1 MPMDSREFRDG
12 LGCFATGITIITA
25 KGQRDEVVGFTAS
38 SFNAVSLDPPLIL
51 FSLGRKAYSLR
62 AFLSTDY
69 FAVNVLREGQEE
81 LSNRFA
87 KALGDKWAGIEF
99 ETWDAGCPI
108 LKDALAK
115 FECKTRY
122 THEGGDHVIF
132 VGEVVRMSAD
142 LEGKPLLFY
151 RGAYRGIDTLT

>member
-1 MPMDSREFRDG
+1 MSLDSREFRDA

-51 FSLGRKAYSLR
+51 FSLGRKSYSLR

-69 FAVNVLREGQEE
+69 FAVNVLREGQEA

-108 LKDALAK
+108 LKDALAN

-142 LEGKPLLFY
+142 LDGKPLLYY
-151 RGAYRGIDTLT
+151 RGGYRSIDALT

>member
-1 MPMDSREFRDG
+1 MSLDSREFRDA

-25 KGQRDEVVGFTAS
+25 KALDGEVVGFTAS

-51 FSLGRKAYSLR
+51 FSLGRKAHSLPT
-62 AFLSTDY
+62 FLNTEY
-69 FAVNVLREGQEE
+69 FAVNVLREDQEE

-87 KALGDKWAGIEF
+87 KPLGDKWSGVGF

-115 FECKTRY
+115 FECRKRF

-132 VGEVVRMSAD
+132 IGEVIRMAAD
-142 LEGKPLLFY
+142 LDGKPLLFY
-151 RGAYRGIDTLT
+151 RGGYRSIDALT

>member
-1 MPMDSREFRDG
+1 MSFDSRAFRDA

-25 KGQRDEVVGFTAS
+25 KALDGEVVGFTAS

-51 FSLGRKAYSLR
+51 FSLGRKAFSLR
-62 AFLSTDY
+62 TFLSTDY
-69 FAVNVLREGQEE
+69 FAVNILREDQEE

-87 KALGDKWAGIEF
+87 KALGDKWSGIEF

-115 FECKTRY
+115 FECKTRFTY
-122 THEGGDHVIF
+122 EGGDHVIF
-132 VGEVVRMSAD
+132 VGEVVRMTAD
-142 LEGKPLLFY
+142 LDGKPLLFY
-151 RGAYRGIDTLT
+151 RGSYRSIDALT

>member
-1 MPMDSREFRDG
+1 MVMDSRAFRDA

-25 KGQRDEVVGFTAS
+25 KALDGEVVGFTAN

-51 FSLGRKAYSLR
+51 FSLGRRAHSLPT
-62 AFLSTDY
+62 FLTTEY

-87 KALGDKWAGIEF
+87 KPLSDKWAGVAF
-99 ETWDAGCPI
+99 DTWDAGCPI
-108 LKDALAK
+108 LRDALAN

-132 VGEVVRMSAD
+132 VGEVVRMAAD
-142 LEGKPLLFY
+142 REGSPLLYY
-151 RGAYRGIDTLT
+151 RGAYRSIGAAT